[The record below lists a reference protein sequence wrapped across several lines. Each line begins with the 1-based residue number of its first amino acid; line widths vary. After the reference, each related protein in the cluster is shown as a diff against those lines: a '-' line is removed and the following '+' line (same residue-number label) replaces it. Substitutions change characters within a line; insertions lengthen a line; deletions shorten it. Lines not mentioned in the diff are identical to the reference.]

1 MKPLGR
7 AADGQEPRPQAD
19 GSKTPGR
26 ASAAVLAAGSPAY
39 SRAAKVIR
47 TAGPRRGSS
56 LAVRSRRAA

>member
-39 SRAAKVIR
+39 SRAASY
-47 TAGPRRGSS
+47 PYRRPSTR
-56 LAVRSRRAA
+56 VVSRRS